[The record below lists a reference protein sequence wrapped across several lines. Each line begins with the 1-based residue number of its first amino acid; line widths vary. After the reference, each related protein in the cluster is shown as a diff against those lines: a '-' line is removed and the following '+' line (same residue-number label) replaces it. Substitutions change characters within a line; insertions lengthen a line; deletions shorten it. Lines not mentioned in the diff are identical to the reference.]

1 MTSLPTYYQN
11 YLYGDY
17 TRDNS
22 ISQDDISRFIDYFAG
37 VLISKPLTSQE
48 KQKIIN
54 EFIDNYS
61 AGILQGNNLGNTINQ
76 RITDYGLNTPPY
88 NREAWRII
96 YGSEPQDLSSQ
107 DSTPPPA
114 AAAAEEA
121 VSSSSINTNEILA
134 IINVPK
140 TDGYDIFFKG
150 PEVLEYLVTF
160 GDNVD
165 STSTIKT
172 QENKDIFHNLF
183 TTTNPALYNS
193 EQAFRTDGTK
203 VYQARRSNVDDIRPN
218 NTYVWDSTNLI
229 HMFTS
234 TYPITSLTKIQ
245 FSNEIGQ
252 VYGGDATNKYS
263 IISPS

>member
-1 MTSLPTYYQN
+1 MCDTARTSDGNLLTEEQKN
-11 YLYGDY
+11 FLREKGDY
-17 TRDNS
+17 NCDS
-22 ISQDDISRFIDYFAG
+22 
-37 VLISKPLTSQE
+37 
-48 KQKIIN
+48 IIN
-54 EFIDNYS
+54 EDDIFSFILWYNNNNP
-61 AGILQGNNLGNTINQ
+61 GEEEIFNFILAYNNNFGNTINL
-76 RITDYGLNTPPY
+76 GL
-88 NREAWRII
+88 
-96 YGSEPQDLSSQ
+96 QDLSSQ
-107 DSTPPPA
+107 DTTQDTTQDLTQVTRQQA
-114 AAAAEEA
+114 LNQL
-121 VSSSSINTNEILA
+121 SSANINTNDILA
-134 IINVPK
+134 IINVQK
-140 TDGYDIFFKG
+140 NDGYDIFFKG

-193 EQAFRTDGTK
+193 EQAFRIHGTK
-203 VYQARRSNVDDIRPN
+203 VYQARRSNTDTLTTTP
-218 NTYVWDSTNLI
+218 WSTNLI

>member
-1 MTSLPTYYQN
+1 MTCNTLGSNIETQLQE
-11 YLYGDY
+11 YGDY
-17 TRDNS
+17 NCDQSVNIGDIVTIVNKIKDGDDNFNIGS
-22 ISQDDISRFIDYFAG
+22 IVQLINKRIRFINLEPDDPQN
-37 VLISKPLTSQE
+37 VQE
-48 KQKIIN
+48 
-54 EFIDNYS
+54 
-61 AGILQGNNLGNTINQ
+61 LNTILGQ
-76 RITDYGLNTPPY
+76 I
-88 NREAWRII
+88 A
-96 YGSEPQDLSSQ
+96 SSQ
-107 DSTPPPA
+107 DTTQDTTQDSTQVTTQDTTQDLTQVTRQQAQEELDTVA
-114 AAAAEEA
+114 A
-121 VSSSSINTNEILA
+121 SDPDIGINKLA

-140 TDGYDIFFKG
+140 TGGGYDIFFKG

-193 EQAFRTDGTK
+193 EQAFIIDGTK
-203 VYQARRSNVDDIRPN
+203 VYQARRSNTDTLTTTP
-218 NTYVWDSTNLI
+218 WSTNLI